1 MRVNISGRGIIPIL
15 GTVAPAYNVELSESQ
30 VKRLLNFP
38 MFRVFV
44 TDTGRLITKGNINE
58 VFSVQSWKNSKD
70 PVVNYVKNVVATE
83 VETPV
88 IDKPVEETTHFEQV
102 EIEEAPNVDDIKVE
116 DNIPAETAE
125 VETVSEE
132 VSTIDDE
139 PVKEDE
145 SSDTSVQSSEQ
156 VTEDNSSETYVRRN
170 KKKKRH

>member
-44 TDTGRLITKGNINE
+44 TDTGKLITKGNINE
-58 VFSVQSWKNSKD
+58 IFSVQSWKNSKETAID
-70 PVVNYVKNVVATE
+70 YVKNVVAPK

-88 IDKPVEETTHFEQV
+88 IDKPVEESNHSEQV
-102 EIEEAPNVDDIKVE
+102 EIEEASNVDDIKTE
-116 DNIPAETAE
+116 DDTPTET
-125 VETVSEE
+125 VETEAVSEE
-132 VSTIDDE
+132 VSIIDDE
-139 PVKEDE
+139 PVEEDE
-145 SSDTSVQSSEQ
+145 SSDASTQHI
-156 VTEDNSSETYVRRN
+156 EDNSSETYVRRN